1 MPADG
6 SHGIPLSM
14 SAPSNERI
22 ADELACWISS
32 WTGYSPDAIR
42 RDAVSRVVREL
53 VKGGA
58 TLDQLYDRATRGEEA
73 LVQAMLGA
81 VSVGETCFFRQ
92 PEHFRWLSR
101 QARRWRGRAL
111 HAWSAGCATGEEAYS
126 LAACLVHSFGHRDV
140 SVLGT
145 DLLGTHVAR
154 AQSGEFGPWSV
165 RPSSPL
171 LFPVFRPGVRAA
183 GTAGYVISEALR
195 AHVRFERHNVLDEPP
210 PCAEG
215 FQIILCRNVLLYF
228 SHESAR
234 AAAARL
240 ASALAPDG
248 VLLFGSLD
256 VSQPPAGF
264 RRLEPAGLNIFER
277 AQVPDRKSTRPSLRP
292 LPRSGTAAATTWRA
306 NSWDAAIALHLRALV
321 FIERGQQVSAERMLG
336 ELRTVAPDYLPGI
349 FEQALLHVRAGD
361 RRRASAAM
369 DDLLRRCEGISDET
383 TVPGP
388 ENLSIEYYR
397 VAARTYMGAADPRGT
412 DDTPARR

>member
-1 MPADG
+1 
-6 SHGIPLSM
+6 M
-14 SAPSNERI
+14 SALAKERI

-42 RDAVSRVVREL
+42 RDALSRVVREL
-53 VKGGA
+53 TNAGA
-58 TLDQLYDRATRGEEA
+58 TLDELYDRAARGEES
-73 LVQAMLGA
+73 LVQAMLAA

-101 QARRWRGRAL
+101 QERRWRGRKMR
-111 HAWSAGCATGEEAYS
+111 AWSAGCATGEEAYS
-126 LAACLVHSFGHRDV
+126 LAACLVHSFGQRDV

-145 DLLGTHVAR
+145 DLLASHVER
-154 AQSGEFGPWSV
+154 AQSGVFGPWSV

-171 LFPVFRPGVRAA
+171 LFPLFRPSVKAA
-183 GTAGYVISEALR
+183 DPAARYVIDERLR

-210 PCAEG
+210 CRDEG
-215 FQIILCRNVLLYF
+215 FQIVLCRNVLLYF

-240 ASALAPDG
+240 VSALAPDG
-248 VLLFGSLD
+248 VLVFGSLD

-264 RRLEPAGLNIFER
+264 RRLDPAGLNVFER
-277 AQVPDRKSTRPSLRP
+277 APGADRKSSRPSLRP
-292 LPRSGTAAATTWRA
+292 SSRTGPVTAPAWRA
-306 NSWDAAIALHLRALV
+306 KSWDAAIALHLRALV
-321 FIERGQQVSAERMLG
+321 FIERGQRSSAEKMLA
-336 ELRTVAPDYLPGI
+336 ELHTIAPDYLPGI
-349 FEQALLHVRAGD
+349 FERALLHVRAGD
-361 RRRASAAM
+361 RQRASAAM

-388 ENLSIEYYR
+388 ETLSIEYYR
-397 VAARTYMGAADPRGT
+397 IAARTYMGAADPRGL